1 MKTKLILHR
10 LEFNILPVNNMISK
24 AARLYY
30 NKKNK
35 NLLLKIIN
43 KINNDYGILK
53 IKEFESN
60 IEKNEFGFPTI
71 VQIGNENSNIKSPSN
86 ILNIKNLTLINEEKE
101 LIAYAEIQSLIFKV
115 YQSNFDKYISFK
127 FKRNWTNSQG
137 KIQTNCKN
145 FFNLIVKE
153 LNNNNLIINAEI
165 QKDKKTGYYLIKKI
179 LI

>member
-30 NKKNK
+30 NKKNEK
-35 NLLLKIIN
+35 LLLKIIN

-53 IKEFESN
+53 IKEFYSN
-60 IEKNEFGFPTI
+60 IEKNEFGHPTI
-71 VQIGNENSNIKSPSN
+71 VQIGNENSNIKFSSN
-86 ILNIKNLTLINEEKE
+86 VLNIKNLILTNNEKE
-101 LIAYAEIQSLIFKV
+101 LIAYVEIQSLIFKV

-127 FKRNWTNSQG
+127 FKRNWENYQG
-137 KIQTNCKN
+137 KIQSNCKKL
-145 FFNLIVKE
+145 FNLIAKE

-165 QKDKKTGYYLIKKI
+165 QKDNKKGYYLIKKI
-179 LI
+179 FI